1 MNNKKMKIAV
11 IALAIA
17 LAVLLP
23 VTVLV
28 VSAATTGDP
37 LILFTKDYFDSK
49 VLPELNEK
57 NSEQDQNIDSLNT
70 KYTTL
75 LAQYAALADKV
86 AAITGQ
92 GEVTV
97 SQSGFLE
104 VKLEKDQTL
113 VPAGTNAQ
121 CLEVILKRGNAQ
133 VVSPYNTA
141 GLVDVTD
148 GVELTDGSAL
158 VTNHYI
164 LIPHS
169 NDGRCIL
176 AVEGDVWVLVRGEY
190 TIES

>member
-11 IALAIA
+11 IALSIA

-49 VLPELNEK
+49 VLPELNKK

-97 SQSGFLE
+97 SRSGFLE
-104 VKLEKDQTL
+104 VKLEKNQTL

-121 CLEVILKRGNAQ
+121 CLEVILKRGDAQ
-133 VVSPYNTA
+133 VISPYNHGRPCGCDRRGGA
-141 GLVDVTD
+141 DRWKCFGYQSLYSDSSFQRRQVHPCRRGGCM
-148 GVELTDGSAL
+148 GVSQGG
-158 VTNHYI
+158 VYH
-164 LIPHS
+164 
-169 NDGRCIL
+169 
-176 AVEGDVWVLVRGEY
+176 
-190 TIES
+190 